1 MTEGPEAHP
10 GHDARPGG
18 DAHRSRDAGNGGDA
32 GPQREAGPRRDAS
45 TQEPRPPVSGASER
59 EGSPQPETVPAAV
72 HTPPSPE
79 TPPATRSLPPR
90 VSDQLPPSAS
100 DPLPP
105 GAFEPLPVEFYLR
118 PLLEV
123 TRDLLG
129 RLLVHRVPEG
139 TSAVRL
145 VETEAYDGPGLDPA
159 SHAHRGPTR
168 RNTVMFGPPGHLYL
182 YFTYGMHWCA
192 NVVCGPEGIAQAVL
206 LRAGEPVRG
215 EELMAARR
223 PASRPRDLARG
234 PARLCQALGLAGWA
248 NGAGLTSGPVLL
260 TAGWPVPDD
269 QVTWTG
275 RVGVVAAADRPWRAL
290 VTGHPSVS
298 PGRPGPA
305 RRPRG
310 AT

>member
-1 MTEGPEAHP
+1 MSQDPNAPTPAP
-10 GHDARPGG
+10 TP
-18 DAHRSRDAGNGGDA
+18 S
-32 GPQREAGPRRDAS
+32 PTREPTSEPTPAP
-45 TQEPRPPVSGASER
+45 EPRPPVSGAPER
-59 EGSPQPETVPAAV
+59 EGSPQPEAVRAAV
-72 HTPPSPE
+72 HNPP
-79 TPPATRSLPPR
+79 
-90 VSDQLPPSAS
+90 AS

-105 GAFEPLPVEFYLR
+105 GALEPLPVEFYLR

-129 RLLVHRVPEG
+129 RLLVHRAPEG

-145 VETEAYDGPGLDPA
+145 VETEAYDGAGLDPA
-159 SHAHRGPTR
+159 SHAHRGPTP

-192 NVVCGPEGIAQAVL
+192 NVVCAPEGVAQAVL
-206 LRAGEPVRG
+206 LRAGEPVYG
-215 EELMAARR
+215 EELLRARR

-248 NGAGLTSGPVLL
+248 NGASLADGPVLL

-269 QVTWTG
+269 QVGWTG
-275 RVGVVAAADRPWRAL
+275 RVGIAAATDRPWRAL

-298 PGRPGPA
+298 AGRPGPA
-305 RRPRG
+305 RRTAR
-310 AT
+310 